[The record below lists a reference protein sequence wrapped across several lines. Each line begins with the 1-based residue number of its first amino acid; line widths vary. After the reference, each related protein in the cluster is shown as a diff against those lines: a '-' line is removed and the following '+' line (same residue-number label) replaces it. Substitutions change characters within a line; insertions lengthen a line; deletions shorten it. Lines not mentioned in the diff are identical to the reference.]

1 MKILLAPNAFKGCLS
16 AREFCSRA
24 SFLASAHQIKCLPF
38 SDGGDSVLEVF
49 SSAFPSAK
57 LHFVRAFNAVGK
69 EHKAPYLILDD
80 GKTCIIES
88 AKVCGLGELKKSE
101 LNILNASSF
110 GIGQVIKAAYKKG
123 ARTFYI
129 GLGGVAFN
137 DGGAGMAMA
146 LGYEFFDAEGNKL
159 NKGAAELRRL
169 SLIKRPQNM
178 PDIKA
183 YGLCDVDNVL
193 LGPYGSAYV
202 YGPQKG
208 ATPAQVKLVE
218 EAMTA
223 LRRAV
228 KKYLGVNINTKHC
241 GAAGALGAGI
251 KGFLNAELVSGA
263 PFIAAKL
270 GLAKAV
276 KQVDIVITGEGK
288 LDRQTF
294 YGKGPFYV
302 CKLAAKYA
310 KPVIFVCGVN
320 EIKDKNLLKK
330 YSVAKVTEL
339 SALAGGREKALK
351 DAPFYIEKAL
361 RGIFDGKAEA
371 VFR

>member
-24 SFLASAHQIKCLPF
+24 SFLASVHQVKFLPF

-49 SSAFPSAK
+49 SSAFPSAET
-57 LHFVRAFNAVGK
+57 HYIRVFNAVGK
-69 EHKAPYLILDD
+69 EHKAPYLILED
-80 GKTCIIES
+80 GRTCIIES
-88 AKVCGLGELKKSE
+88 AKICGLGELKKNE
-101 LNILNASSF
+101 LDILNASSF

-146 LGYEFFDAEGNKL
+146 LGYKFFDAEGKEL
-159 NKGAAELRRL
+159 NKGAAELRGL
-169 SLIKRPQNM
+169 SLIEPPQKKT
-178 PDIKA
+178 DIKV
-183 YGLCDVDNVL
+183 YGLSDVDNVL
-193 LGPYGSAYV
+193 LGPNGSAYV

-223 LRRAV
+223 LHRAV
-228 KKYLGVNINTKHC
+228 KKCLGVNINTKHC

-251 KGFLNAELVSGA
+251 KGFLNAKLVSGA

-276 KQVDIVITGEGK
+276 KQSDIVITGEGT

-294 YGKGPFYV
+294 YGKGPSYV
-302 CKLAAKYA
+302 CKLSARYA
-310 KPVIFVCGVN
+310 KPVIFVCGGN
-320 EIKDKNLLKK
+320 EIKEKNLLKK
-330 YSVAKVTEL
+330 YSVAEVIEL
-339 SALAGGREKALK
+339 SALAGGREEALK
-351 DAPFYIEKAL
+351 NAPFYIEKAL
-361 RGIFDGKAEA
+361 RGIFMRKRR
-371 VFR
+371 VF

>member
-24 SFLASAHQIKCLPF
+24 SFLALAHQVKCLPF

-57 LHFVRAFNAVGK
+57 RFSVRAFNAVGK
-69 EHKAPYLILDD
+69 EHKAPYLILED
-80 GKTCIIES
+80 GKTCVIES
-88 AKVCGLGELKKSE
+88 AKVCGLGELKKNE
-101 LNILNASSF
+101 LDILNASSF

-146 LGYEFFDAEGNKL
+146 LGYKFFDAEGKTL
-159 NKGAAELRRL
+159 KKGAEELRRL
-169 SLIKRPQNM
+169 SIIKHPQKK
-178 PDIKA
+178 PDIKV
-183 YGLCDVDNVL
+183 YGLSDVDNIL
-193 LGPYGSAYV
+193 LGPCGSAYV

-223 LRRAV
+223 LHRAV
-228 KKYLGVNINTKHC
+228 KKCLGVNINTKHC

-251 KGFLNAELVSGA
+251 KGFLNAQLVSGA

-276 KQVDIVITGEGK
+276 KQADIVITGEGK
-288 LDRQTF
+288 LDCQTF

-302 CKLAAKYA
+302 CKLASKYK
-310 KPVIFVCGVN
+310 KPVIFICGVN
-320 EIKDKNLLKK
+320 EVKNAEILKK
-330 YSVAKVTEL
+330 YYVSKVIEL
-339 SALAGGREKALK
+339 SSFAGGREESLK
-351 DAPFYIEKAL
+351 NAPFYIEKAL
-361 RGIFDGKAEA
+361 RTIF
-371 VFR
+371 

>member
-24 SFLASAHQIKCLPF
+24 SFLASVHQVKCLPF

-49 SSAFPSAK
+49 SSAFPSAEA
-57 LHFVRAFNAVGK
+57 HYVRVFNAVGK
-69 EHKAPYLILDD
+69 EHKAPYLILED
-80 GKTCIIES
+80 GRTCIIES
-88 AKVCGLGELKKSE
+88 AKICGLGELKKNE
-101 LNILNASSF
+101 LDILNASSF

-123 ARTFYI
+123 ARIFYI

-146 LGYEFFDAEGNKL
+146 LGYKFFNAEGKEL
-159 NKGAAELRRL
+159 NKGAAELRGL
-169 SLIKRPQNM
+169 SIIKRPRKK
-178 PDIKA
+178 PDIKV
-183 YGLCDVDNVL
+183 YGLSDVDNIL
-193 LGPYGSAYV
+193 LGPNGSAYV

-208 ATPAQVKLVE
+208 ATPAQVKCVE

-228 KKYLGVNINTKHC
+228 KKCLGVNINTKHC

-251 KGFLNAELVSGA
+251 KGFLNAKLVSGA

-276 KQVDIVITGEGK
+276 KQADVVITGEGK

-294 YGKGPFYV
+294 YGKGPSYV
-302 CKLAAKYA
+302 CKLSAKYA

-330 YSVAKVTEL
+330 YSVAEVAEL
-339 SALAGGREKALK
+339 SVLAGGREEALRN
-351 DAPFYIEKAL
+351 APFYIEKAL
-361 RGIFDGKAEA
+361 RGIFMHKRR
-371 VFR
+371 VF

>member
-57 LHFVRAFNAVGK
+57 RHFVRAFNAVGK

-146 LGYEFFDAEGNKL
+146 LGYKFFDAKGKKL
-159 NKGAAELRRL
+159 EKGAAALRGL
-169 SLIKRPQNM
+169 SIIKKPAVLPR
-178 PDIKA
+178 IKV
-183 YGLCDVDNVL
+183 YGLSDVDNPL
-193 LGPYGSAYV
+193 LGSEGSARI

-208 ATPAQVKLVE
+208 ASPAQVELVE
-218 EAMTA
+218 EAMSA
-223 LRRAV
+223 LNRAV
-228 KKYLGVNINTKHC
+228 KKCLGVNINTKHC
-241 GAAGALGAGI
+241 GAAGALGAGL
-251 KGFLNAELVSGA
+251 KGFLNAKLVSGA
-263 PFIAAKL
+263 PFIAGKI

-276 KQVDIVITGEGK
+276 KQADIVITGEGK
-288 LDRQTF
+288 LDGQTF

-302 CKLAAKYA
+302 CKLAAKYG

-320 EIKDKNLLKK
+320 EVKNKTALKK
-330 YSVAKVTEL
+330 YAIAQVLEL

>member
-24 SFLASAHQIKCLPF
+24 SFLASAHQLKRLPF

-57 LHFVRAFNAVGK
+57 KHYARVFNAVGK
-69 EHKAPYLILDD
+69 ERKAPYLILKD
-80 GKTCIIES
+80 GKTCIVES

-101 LNILNASSF
+101 LDILNASSF
-110 GIGQVIKAAYKKG
+110 GIGQAIKAAYKKG
-123 ARTFYI
+123 ARVFYV

-146 LGYEFFDAEGNKL
+146 LGYKFFDAEGKIL
-159 NKGAAELRRL
+159 KKGAAELRRL
-169 SLIKRPQNM
+169 SLIKSPKKM
-178 PDIKA
+178 PDIKVF
-183 YGLCDVDNVL
+183 GLSDVDNIL
-193 LGPYGSAYV
+193 LGPCGSAYV

-223 LRRAV
+223 LHRTV
-228 KKYLGVNINTKHC
+228 KKCLGVNINTKHC
-241 GAAGALGAGI
+241 GAAGALGAGL
-251 KGFLNAELVSGA
+251 KGFLKARLVSGA
-263 PFIAAKL
+263 PFISGKL

-276 KQVDIVITGEGK
+276 KQADVVITGEGK
-288 LDRQTF
+288 LDAQTF

-320 EIKDKNLLKK
+320 EIKDEDLLKK
-330 YSVAKVTEL
+330 YSVKKLIEL
-339 SALAGGREKALK
+339 SALAGGREESLK
-351 DAPFYIEKAL
+351 NAPFYIEKAL
-361 RGIFDGKAEA
+361 RGIFGGKGEA